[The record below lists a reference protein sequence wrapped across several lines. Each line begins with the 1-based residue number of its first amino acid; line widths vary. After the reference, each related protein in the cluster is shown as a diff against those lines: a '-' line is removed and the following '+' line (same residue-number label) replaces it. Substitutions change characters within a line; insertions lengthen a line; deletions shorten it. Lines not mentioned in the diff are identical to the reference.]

1 MRDHAFAFGIEDLHL
16 QGPQADDHLM
26 AGVFGSGRVP
36 VAALDGDVSVCF
48 ASMFVRQVRQC
59 FSVVWADGF
68 PRCRH
73 RFPVM

>member
-36 VAALDGDVSVCF
+36 VTAVF
-48 ASMFVRQVRQC
+48 
-59 FSVVWADGF
+59 
-68 PRCRH
+68 
-73 RFPVM
+73 